1 MPITPMYSG
10 GNMNA
15 LIEIIVQLWV
25 PGNAD
30 QQERSMKVG
39 KTLSKV
45 EIVNKCCRL
54 TTGAR

>member
-1 MPITPMYSG
+1 MYSG